1 MDSMAASEALH
12 PAGGELHPEV
22 TAVLRHLARIDVQL
36 KSAVDLIDHI
46 YPSDPAGGTSSG
58 AGPGR
63 RERQILRIAA
73 EEYGRAYR
81 NLTALLHADGG
92 ELRAARRR
100 RLAGQRGR
108 WPGRDREERR
118 TSGEDPAP

>member
-1 MDSMAASEALH
+1 MAASEELH
-12 PAGGELHPEV
+12 SARGELHSEV

-46 YPSDPAGGTSSG
+46 DPSDPAGGASSDD
-58 AGPGR
+58 GPGR

-81 NLTALLHADGG
+81 NLSALLHGDGG
-92 ELRAARRR
+92 ELRAARQRR
-100 RLAGQRGR
+100 RRAGTVSDRQKRLGRG
-108 WPGRDREERR
+108 
-118 TSGEDPAP
+118 A